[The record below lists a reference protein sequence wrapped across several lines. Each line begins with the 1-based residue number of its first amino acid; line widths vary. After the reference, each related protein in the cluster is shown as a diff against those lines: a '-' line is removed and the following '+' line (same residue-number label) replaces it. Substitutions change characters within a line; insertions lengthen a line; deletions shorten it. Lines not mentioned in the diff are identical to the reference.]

1 MDTHQESGCRHVWS
15 AMVLNTRRGFR
26 YAIKSKGGSLWVS
39 IPLVLSEWSALL
51 AFSFFDLWGMKY
63 NRRGIDIII
72 GDFVPMAKVN
82 SADTPLRHSG
92 VASAQE
98 HKTLKTR
105 LRTYI
110 AELKVLNRAGNLAEI
125 VEITHRFLQEI
136 LALENKTESLFPMHR
151 HVVES
156 IGVAALN
163 SMTYYVQSNGA
174 TKSLSKW
181 FIAFQIVALY
191 PCSAHDRNAQKSH
204 RLGIGIIEN
213 DVPYIP
219 FLEAYAERNS

>member
-1 MDTHQESGCRHVWS
+1 METQESGSRHVFG
-15 AMVLNTRRGFR
+15 AMLLNIRRGFR
-26 YAIKSKGGSLWVS
+26 YALQTKGVSLLVS
-39 IPLVLSEWSALL
+39 IPLVLSEFSALL
-51 AFSFFDLWGMKY
+51 AFGFFDLWGMKY
-63 NRRGIDIII
+63 NRKGIDIIV

-82 SADTPLRHSG
+82 SADSPPQYTG

-98 HKTLKTR
+98 HKKLKTH
-105 LRTYI
+105 LWTFI

-125 VEITHRFLQEI
+125 VETTHRFLQEI
-136 LALENKTESLFPMHR
+136 LALENNTKSLFSMHR

-163 SMTYYVQSNGA
+163 SQKYLVQSKGE
-174 TKSLSKW
+174 TKALSKW
-181 FIAFQIVALY
+181 FIAFQIFALY

-219 FLEAYAERNS
+219 FLEAYAERNA